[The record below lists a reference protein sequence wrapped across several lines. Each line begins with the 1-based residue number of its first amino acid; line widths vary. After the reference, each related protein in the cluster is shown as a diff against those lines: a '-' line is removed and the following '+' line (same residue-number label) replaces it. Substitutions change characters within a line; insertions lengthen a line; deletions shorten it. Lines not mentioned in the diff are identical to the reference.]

1 LTRWSLPRLAAYLA
15 EQQIVQGSPAHLVR
29 VLAEANLCFQRTR
42 TWNASPDPD
51 YEAKAARVLEL
62 TRRAPEDD
70 GVVIASDQ
78 IGPVSLRPTAPGGGA
93 PNGRPQRQR
102 ADYNRRQRT
111 RYVFGA
117 FDMHADR
124 LRVRLRRRR
133 ICWIQDNLSA
143 NWTPDIRRFAASN
156 RIELV
161 ATPTYASYLNPVECH
176 FTPISQFAVA
186 RAD

>member
-1 LTRWSLPRLAAYLA
+1 M
-15 EQQIVQGSPAHLVR
+15 
-29 VLAEANLCFQRTR
+29 LAEANLSFQRTR
-42 TWNASPDPD
+42 TWKASPDPD

-62 TRRAPEDD
+62 TSRAPEDD

-78 IGPVSLRPTAPGGGA
+78 MGPVSLRPTPPGGGA

-102 ADYNRRQRT
+102 ADYNPRQRT

-117 FDMHADR
+117 SDMHADR
-124 LRVRLRRRR
+124 LRVPPRPKRRGQDILAFMAQIRRCYPARRR

-161 ATPTYASYLNPVECH
+161 ATPSYASYLKPVE
-176 FTPISQFAVA
+176 
-186 RAD
+186 

>member
-1 LTRWSLPRLAAYLA
+1 
-15 EQQIVQGSPAHLVR
+15 
-29 VLAEANLCFQRTR
+29 VLAEANLSFQRTR

-78 IGPVSLRPTAPGGGA
+78 MGPVSLRPTAPGGGA
-93 PNGRPQRQR
+93 PHGRPQRQR

-111 RYVFGA
+111 HYVFGA
-117 FDMHADR
+117 SDMHADR
-124 LRVRLRRRR
+124 LRVRPRPKRRGQDILAFMAQIRRCYPARRR

-161 ATPTYASYLNPVECH
+161 ATPSYASYLKPVE
-176 FTPISQFAVA
+176 
-186 RAD
+186 